1 MKARNEK
8 MSLQEEGELSC
19 ASPLESVLLC
29 TPTCEVEKGMERVR

>member
-1 MKARNEK
+1 

-29 TPTCEVEKGMERVR
+29 TPIYEMEKGIKGEVAVC